1 MTGAEDSPRTADGL
15 EAAAE
20 RALAVEHSWYHS
32 IELPGGAITPGKV
45 DLRRQA
51 PKILPDD
58 LAGARALDVG
68 TFDGF
73 WAFELER
80 RGAEVVAIDLDEPQ
94 SLEGP
99 PLTRELAHNRAREID
114 LELGRGFRL
123 AADALGSKV
132 ERRELNVYDVS
143 PETIGGPVDLIFIGA
158 LLLHLRDPVGAL
170 ERLHETLAPGG
181 QLISLEP
188 VSLRETLRAP
198 RTPLAR
204 LEATSTLFNWWHPNR
219 AAHLSMAV
227 AAGFP
232 EVRSLGV
239 HRPRQ
244 QRPMKGWMHAL
255 SARRADG

>member
-1 MTGAEDSPRTADGL
+1 MAGVKDRPRTEQAR
-15 EAAAE
+15 EAAVE
-20 RALAVEHSWYHS
+20 RALAAEHSWYHS

-51 PKILPDD
+51 PKLLPAS
-58 LAGARALDVG
+58 LTGARALDVG

-80 RGAEVVAIDLDEPQ
+80 RGADVVAIDLDAPQ

-99 PLTRELAHNRAREID
+99 PLTRELAHTRAREMD

-123 AADALGSKV
+123 AAEALGSEV
-132 ERRELNVYDVS
+132 ERRELSVYDVS
-143 PETIGGPVDLIFIGA
+143 PERVGGPVDLIFIGA

-170 ERLHETLAPGG
+170 ERLHETLTPGG
-181 QLISLEP
+181 RLISLEP
-188 VSLRETLRAP
+188 VSLRDTLRAP

-232 EVRSLGV
+232 EVQSLGV

-255 SARRADG
+255 SARRAA